1 MPLASTTTMRVPTR
15 AFSGLPLPPASE
27 APPTTMAVM
36 ATNSCPLA
44 MTACPWT
51 YCAPAKIP
59 RPPKKGPRQREHGD
73 THTPDPHAAETGEVF
88 SAADGQRVATKQGMA
103 VHPPCD

>member
-27 APPTTMAVM
+27 APPTTMAVI
-36 ATNSCPLA
+36 ATNTFPFA
-44 MTACPWT
+44 I
-51 YCAPAKIP
+51 PA
-59 RPPKKGPRQREHGD
+59 RPPKKAPRQREHGD

-103 VHPPCD
+103 VHPPCDAQRQ

>member
-27 APPTTMAVM
+27 GGPPAHDGGNAKNKLPFGENRV
-36 ATNSCPLA
+36 PLA
-44 MTACPWT
+44 IWRAREN
-51 YCAPAKIP
+51 P
-59 RPPKKGPRQREHGD
+59 RHAIKGARQREHGD

-103 VHPPCD
+103 V